1 MLLYPRSTAR
11 RPRSRPAYR
20 DSASPVPPAAAHRH
34 RHRHRRSECPRASR
48 HRVPRA
54 WDPRGR
60 HGCAARPGSA
70 LPSARITARRLTPCP
85 RATALRGRFARPRVP
100 RPAARARLG
109 GTPPIPGTE
118 PVRARPAPCTDPRRP
133 RAPPTTGTERA
144 RARPARAG
152 APVHRPG
159 PFPYGVRTVRTPGVR
174 ARPAGADP
182 RTDPCCPVRPVPV
195 PYRVRRPRTGAQGP
209 PWRGPG
215 RDRGEPAGQRIR
227 AGVQCSTGE
236 ERSLCPGRVRQRS
249 GRGRAGEGRRPAAR
263 RDGPAA

>member
-54 WDPRGR
+54 WNPRGR

-109 GTPPIPGTE
+109 GTPAHPRHGARRGPPG
-118 PVRARPAPCTDPRRP
+118 
-133 RAPPTTGTERA
+133 
-144 RARPARAG
+144 
-152 APVHRPG
+152 PVHRPAPSPCAAHHRHGARTRPPG
-159 PFPYGVRTVRTPGVR
+159 P
-174 ARPAGADP
+174 
-182 RTDPCCPVRPVPV
+182 C
-195 PYRVRRPRTGAQGP
+195 RRPRRPTRAVPVRRAHGPYTRRTGP
-209 PWRGPG
+209 PGRCRSSHRPVLSRTACAGPVP
-215 RDRGEPAGQRIR
+215 RPPA
-227 AGVQCSTGE
+227 AY
-236 ERSLCPGRVRQRS
+236 
-249 GRGRAGEGRRPAAR
+249 GRAGTALAGSRPGSRGASRSTNTRRCAML
-263 RDGPAA
+263 DG